1 MPLINRFFQPSVAS
15 SKAAGEPVLNAL
27 ATPQRMLTG
36 YLAQGTE
43 GLSKGFDG
51 KSYSFEDILMN
62 HPELLSM
69 YAAMEGYDDPMNDI
83 GTYNLLWDIGADPTN
98 IIGAKWLAKGD
109 NLKGLVQGAP
119 SNTVPNWYGK
129 MAKDIFPQGMSAA
142 KVKKGLEE
150 GKWDKTVRQ
159 QRGSER
165 VDVPITE
172 EMKAEAISVYNEL
185 QKAQKAGK
193 NIQKITGLPFVNKL
207 GMAKRANKAE
217 TPDEIIGLGN
227 KVKGFAKWALQS
239 GADGMMAALDP
250 RARAQFA
257 DLGITP
263 KGQQYI
269 NEALDQ
275 GFNAQAFAQPQ
286 HVAHSI
292 MQQGGEIPEN
302 MRRVVESMAI
312 DGYRPMNQAN
322 YLDSASK
329 VKKVYTTK
337 GGREVEY
344 TTPTEV
350 TNNLFKQAVTNWKNA
365 GNDFTT
371 GNWNM
376 VVKEVKGNSGQHV
389 HDVSRNVPAIR
400 HLEAVFKE
408 KGSGFKN
415 VSDLKSA
422 IEAKLPKP
430 KGDDGKPNKAYKGA
444 SIIGEDANGV
454 YVQGGA
460 TTSSSYTEGGVN
472 SVVYIHKNGM
482 SETVISDVYDFL
494 EKSPVGAAFE
504 KSMQHKLFTVTPPIT
519 KNLRTSG
526 MAKTS
531 PRKVENFRVSEDISK
546 EELRAIANNKNVS
559 HGTRTRESARQ
570 GMLVGL
576 TANEMTDDK

>member
-1 MPLINRFFQPSVAS
+1 MPLTNRYFQPSVAS
-15 SKAAGEPVLNAL
+15 SKAAGEPVFNAL

-36 YLAQGTE
+36 YLTE
-43 GLSKGFDG
+43 GLEGAKKGFG
-51 KSYSFEDILMN
+51 GQSYSFEDILKN
-62 HPELLSM
+62 NPEALAM
-69 YAAMEGYDDPMNDI
+69 YAALEGYKDPMSDI
-83 GTYNLLWDIGADPTN
+83 GTYNLLWDLFADPTN
-98 IIGAKWLAKGD
+98 IAGAGLLTKEKALS
-109 NLKGLVQGAP
+109 GLVQGAP

-129 MAKDIFPQGMSAA
+129 MAKDIFPEGMTAT
-142 KVKKGLEE
+142 KVKEGLEE
-150 GKWDKTVRQ
+150 GKWPKTVRQ
-159 QRGSER
+159 QKGSER
-165 VDVPITE
+165 IDAPVTE
-172 EMKAEAISVYNEL
+172 EMKAKAIAVYNEL
-185 QKAQKAGK
+185 QKAQKAGEK
-193 NIQKITGLPFVNKL
+193 IQKVTGLPIINKL
-207 GMAKRANKAE
+207 GMAQRANKAQ

-239 GADGMMAALDP
+239 GEDGMLAALDP

-269 NEALDQ
+269 NEALDS
-275 GFNAQAFAQPQ
+275 GANAQAFAQPQ

-292 MQQGGEIPEN
+292 MQQGGKIPEN
-302 MRRVVESMAI
+302 MQRVVESMAI

-322 YLDSASK
+322 YLDSVSK
-329 VKKVYTTK
+329 VSKTYLTK

-344 TTPTEV
+344 ATPVEV
-350 TNNLFKQAVTNWKNA
+350 TNNLFKQALKNWTNA

-389 HDVSRNVPAIR
+389 HDVSKNVPAIR

-415 VSDLKSA
+415 VSDLRAA

-430 KGDDGKPNKAYKGA
+430 MIKEGVPNKDYKGA
-444 SIIGEDANGV
+444 KIVGEDANGV

-494 EKSPVGAAFE
+494 EKNPVGAAFE
-504 KSMQHKLFTVTPPIT
+504 ASMKHKLVTITPPIT

-526 MAKTS
+526 QAKNA
-531 PRKVENFRVSEDISK
+531 PRKVTNHRVSKDISK

-559 HGTRTRESARQ
+559 EASKQREARRQ

-576 TANEMTDDK
+576 TANEITDDN